1 MDDCCFTQLRR
12 KGRVWIVN
20 NSVRSHPLS
29 RSRRFACPATDDML
43 IRVLLM
49 VPSSWILQD
58 DVEDMALQARA
69 EKDKEQYL
77 RNEAHYEKRIA
88 LMEQLIRQYQAGGQ
102 SDLVKAASTEAHPVS
117 NPSGGSKKKRETKE
131 TPPPTSSSTSEGD
144 SNDSEDDSAVS
155 SKSSASS
162 TSSPSPAPA
171 PKMPKIMNKK
181 ATAGTRN
188 SGGRKASRNPPGS
201 VGSAGPEKVKKPN
214 EKERKPTPKPKVK
227 ANAKKE
233 AGFLPRKVN
242 NPNKQGESAKM
253 GTVTSEHT
261 SRDGKVF
268 AVNSLFKHSTKELAK
283 VRDAVEETFEHYLVE
298 AGVARGTTQITES
311 HLEDALNE
319 LESVIGQRSYS
330 RVWDSNSKGKKPGAS
345 IYADLERQTDKDI
358 ATAEKKFYHNPRD
371 ASTSSDDEDTQD
383 EDDDGTALPP
393 TAVEAEVESEDGNVT
408 QDSFMSSAISSDVSS
423 NVSSALPDDD
433 DDNDEV
439 LLDASPVAAERP
451 ATKSPLTAP
460 ARDDGNAK
468 SLSAT
473 LASEALVFRNRD
485 SADEKPQQRS
495 ETDSAAIV
503 KPEDVETR
511 DAGAASPPVELQDS
525 FESVSS
531 NGSLLHSDSLG
542 GLSSHHGGDQ
552 SNIDSLSGL
561 LQERGHI
568 GGSGPPQPPPRGSP
582 PAPPPRPTT
591 ASPLTDND
599 GGPLTNDSPTNGGGA
614 AAAADLVGEMSMLDG
629 DSDWDDDLTEDTLS
643 R

>member
-1 MDDCCFTQLRR
+1 
-12 KGRVWIVN
+12 
-20 NSVRSHPLS
+20 
-29 RSRRFACPATDDML
+29 ML
-43 IRVLLM
+43 TRVLLM
-49 VPSSWILQD
+49 VPSSWTLQD

-88 LMEQLIRQYQAGGQ
+88 VMEQLIQQYQAGGQ
-102 SDLVKAASTEAHPVS
+102 SDLVKAASTAAHPVS
-117 NPSGGSKKKRETKE
+117 TPSGGSKKKRAIKE
-131 TPPPTSSSTSEGD
+131 TPPPPSSSTSEGD

-181 ATAGTRN
+181 ATADTQN
-188 SGGRKASRNPPGS
+188 SGGRKARRNPSGS
-201 VGSAGPEKVKKPN
+201 VGSAGPEKVKKPK
-214 EKERKPTPKPKVK
+214 EKERKPTPKPKAK
-227 ANAKKE
+227 AKKE

-242 NPNKQGESAKM
+242 NPNKQGESAAVSRSEKPKM

-261 SRDGKVF
+261 SRDGKDF

-283 VRDAVEETFEHYLVE
+283 VRDTVEETFEHYLVE

-319 LESVIGQRSYS
+319 LESVIEQRSYS
-330 RVWDSNSKGKKPGAS
+330 RVWDSNSKGKKPGAR

-383 EDDDGTALPP
+383 EGDEGTAVPP

-433 DDNDEV
+433 DDDDDDEV

-485 SADEKPQQRS
+485 SADDKPQQRS
-495 ETDSAAIV
+495 EPDSAAVV
-503 KPEDVETR
+503 KPEGVETR

-531 NGSLLHSDSLG
+531 NGSLLQSDSLG

-599 GGPLTNDSPTNGGGA
+599 GGDVGPLTNDSPANSGGA